1 MTEQSRCC
9 GSFAESRAAR
19 SRLRFFEHLVHSGG
33 FGFPGM
39 LADVEHPDAQ
49 LARAEGDFDY
59 VAHFDVVRRFD
70 NPAVYGNMFVVAG
83 SFETVRRFMS
93 RDTLRNLSILMFMCK
108 MRISTVYLEKGEK
121 QYRLPPTPSYKS

>member
-83 SFETVRRFMS
+83 FVCDSPALYEPGHFKKFVNS
-93 RDTLRNLSILMFMCK
+93 H
-108 MRISTVYLEKGEK
+108 VYVQNADFDGTFGEGGK
-121 QYRLPPTPSYKS
+121 AVSPSPDAKL